1 MGLYDEL
8 PVYKASYD
16 LLIEIFK
23 FVRNFSKEFKY
34 TIGENLKTEGI
45 ELIKLIYQANASRD
59 KVERIRQAREKIE
72 MLRLYL
78 RLMKDMRQI
87 NIPKFVFINEKIE
100 VVSRQLIGWQKS
112 QK

>member
-59 KVERIRQAREKIE
+59 KVESIRQAREKIE

>member
-1 MGLYDEL
+1 MGLYEEL

-16 LLIEIFK
+16 LLLEIYR

-34 TIGENLKTEGI
+34 TIGENLKTEGV
-45 ELIKLIYQANASRD
+45 ELIKLIYLANSRQE
-59 KVERIRQAREKIE
+59 KVETIAQARERVE

-78 RLMKDMRQI
+78 RLMKDMKQI
-87 NIPKFVFINEKIE
+87 NIPRFVFINEKIE
-100 VVSRQLIGWQKS
+100 VVARQLVAWQKS